1 MRKPTPTIAI
11 GGALVV
17 LGCALG
23 GTLLARQT
31 GGLKADLLRDWNAQK
46 ARMVAVAE
54 AMPADKYEFKATEAQ
69 RTFGEQLH
77 HLGQANV
84 NLFKRLDP
92 EGKVP
97 APEVPA
103 GHDRETVTAFLGAS
117 YDYGAKVLESLTD
130 SALAAPTGPNNA
142 TPARTVWAAMS
153 NAANHYGQCVVYLR
167 LNGIV
172 PPASRR

>member
-1 MRKPTPTIAI
+1 MRKPAIAI

-17 LGCALG
+17 LGCAFG
-23 GTLLARQT
+23 GPLLARQT
-31 GGLKADLLRDWNAQK
+31 GGLKADLLRDWSAQK

-54 AMPADKYEFKATEAQ
+54 AMPADKYEFKATPAQ

-97 APEVPA
+97 APDVPSA
-103 GHDRETVTAFLGAS
+103 HDRETVTSFLAAS
-117 YDYGAKVLESLTD
+117 YDYGAKVLESLSD
-130 SALAAPTGPNNA
+130 DALAAPTGPNGA

>member
-1 MRKPTPTIAI
+1 MQRPAITI

-17 LGCALG
+17 VGCLLSG
-23 GTLLARQT
+23 QVLARQS
-31 GGLKADLLRDWNAQK
+31 GGLKADLVRDWNAQK
-46 ARMVAVAE
+46 ARLVAVAE
-54 AMPADKYEFKATEAQ
+54 AMPADKYEFKPTPAQ

-77 HLGQANV
+77 HLAQANV
-84 NLFKRLDP
+84 TMFKRLDP
-92 EGKVP
+92 AGKVP
-97 APEVPA
+97 APEVPS
-103 GHDRETVTAFLGAS
+103 GHDRDTVVQFVGAS
-117 YDYGAKVLESLTD
+117 YDYAAKVLESLSD
-130 SALAAPTGPNNA
+130 SDLTAPTGPNNA

>member
-1 MRKPTPTIAI
+1 MQKPLIAMACASVLLA
-11 GGALVV
+11 GALA
-17 LGCALG
+17 GR
-23 GTLLARQT
+23 TDARQA

-46 ARMVAVAE
+46 ARMTAVAE
-54 AMPADKYEFKATEAQ
+54 AMPADKYEFKATPPQ

-92 EGKVP
+92 EGRVP
-97 APEVPA
+97 APAVPP
-103 GHDRETVTAFLGAS
+103 GHDRDTVVRFLGES
-117 YDYGAKVLESLTD
+117 YDYAAKVLEGLSDAALTTP
-130 SALAAPTGPNNA
+130 SGQNNT

-167 LNGIV
+167 LNDIV